1 MTSSLPRFKAETELG
16 PPVVE
21 WLEEQGF
28 DVYQEVAVGAGAI
41 DIVGISGPLVVAV
54 ELKLQAS
61 WELLDQATHRRWCAH
76 MVWAAVPYPKTGVR
90 HVITDTFAHHGV
102 GLLHVHRHQ
111 WSNRLHVAASPAR
124 PAFNRTAQT
133 FYVRRA
139 LREEN
144 KTKAVAGSPA
154 GARDWSEFKQTCR
167 AVREIVRA
175 KPGAT
180 IREVVAG
187 LDHHH
192 YATDAGARAS
202 LIERIGRGVVEGVRI
217 RRDGAGPWRLYPTD
231 AQEGE
236 AA

>member
-1 MTSSLPRFKAETELG
+1 MTSSLSRFKAETELG

-21 WLEEQGF
+21 WLTREGF
-28 DVYQEVAVGAGAI
+28 EVYQEVDVGPIA
-41 DIVGISGPLVVAV
+41 DVVGVRGPLVVVV
-54 ELKLQAS
+54 ELKLTLSFDLLAQARG
-61 WELLDQATHRRWCAH
+61 WRWCAH
-76 MVWAAVPYPKTGVR
+76 QVWAAVPLAKR
-90 HVITDTFAHHGV
+90 TDGRRMAIDCFEQMGV
-102 GLLHVHRHQ
+102 GVLEVDRRHDGEAYVARAIVRPTFI
-111 WSNRLHVAASPAR
+111 RLAGGRKYIAP
-124 PAFNRTAQT
+124 
-133 FYVRRA
+133 A

-144 KTKAVAGSPA
+144 RTLAKAGSPA

-167 AVREIVRA
+167 AVRELVRA

-202 LIERIGRGVVEGVRI
+202 LVERIGRGVVEGVQI

-231 AQEGE
+231 AQEGG